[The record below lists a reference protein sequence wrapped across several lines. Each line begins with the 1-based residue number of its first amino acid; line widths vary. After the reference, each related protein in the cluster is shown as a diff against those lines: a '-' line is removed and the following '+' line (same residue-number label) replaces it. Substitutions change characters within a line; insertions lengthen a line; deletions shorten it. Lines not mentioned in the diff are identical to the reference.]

1 MDFNLTENQ
10 QTIRDTILKVA
21 GEFDDSYWLEK
32 DKAGGFPED
41 FYSKF
46 AEDGWLG
53 IAMPEKYGG
62 AGLGITEASLMM
74 QAVAESG
81 AGMSGASALHM
92 NIFGLKPVE
101 IFGDEEQRERFLPP

>member
-62 AGLGITEASLMM
+62 AGLYNRGFFNDAGGSRIRSWNERGLCFTYEYFWTETC
-74 QAVAESG
+74 
-81 AGMSGASALHM
+81 
-92 NIFGLKPVE
+92 
-101 IFGDEEQRERFLPP
+101 

>member
-41 FYSKF
+41 FYAKF

-53 IAMPEKYGG
+53 ICLLYTSPSPRDLSTSRMP
-62 AGLGITEASLMM
+62 S
-74 QAVAESG
+74 
-81 AGMSGASALHM
+81 SA
-92 NIFGLKPVE
+92 
-101 IFGDEEQRERFLPP
+101 

>member
-41 FYSKF
+41 F
-46 AEDGWLG
+46 
-53 IAMPEKYGG
+53 
-62 AGLGITEASLMM
+62 
-74 QAVAESG
+74 
-81 AGMSGASALHM
+81 
-92 NIFGLKPVE
+92 
-101 IFGDEEQRERFLPP
+101 